1 MNSHFCPELLDFL
14 LRCPA
19 WQGLWQ
25 WSIGQRVGVDSL
37 WYGSRDEV
45 RINHVGCWRLHIV
58 GERGERRIA
67 QKSLYSISLFQ
78 NFGCIFGISW
88 YFIGFIHQFGF
99 IAGNFLENA
108 FCLSLPMCFFWLA
121 PFPDAPP
128 DPTRH
133 TMRSTLFLR
142 SPCLVVGHQWYD
154 QCCQKW
160 VACWKSRG
168 LCKHQKN
175 SHDNGKPTIC
185 ICISYSFLFTIFQH
199 CDFPETATLVN
210 HRGRDEQVR
219 HQASLMIS

>member
-1 MNSHFCPELLDFL
+1 MRSAFL
-14 LRCPA
+14 FPC
-19 WQGLWQ
+19 
-25 WSIGQRVGVDSL
+25 V
-37 WYGSRDEV
+37 
-45 RINHVGCWRLHIV
+45 
-58 GERGERRIA
+58 
-67 QKSLYSISLFQ
+67 
-78 NFGCIFGISW
+78 
-88 YFIGFIHQFGF
+88 
-99 IAGNFLENA
+99 
-108 FCLSLPMCFFWLA
+108 FFWLA

-185 ICISYSFLFTIFQH
+185 ICISYSFLFAIFQH

-210 HRGRDEQVR
+210 HRGRDERVR
-219 HQASLMIS
+219 RRPWWYPKIIWGASLDGASYAFSIPLPKRYRVYFSWEGPQTHQTQELVGSQREK